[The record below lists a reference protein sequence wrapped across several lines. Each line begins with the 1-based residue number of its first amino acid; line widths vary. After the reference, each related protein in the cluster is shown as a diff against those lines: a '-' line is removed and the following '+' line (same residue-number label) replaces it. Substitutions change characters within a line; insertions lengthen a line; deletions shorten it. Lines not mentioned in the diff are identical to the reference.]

1 MTYQPT
7 GRPRGRPSTYSDDMA
22 RVLCDLI
29 ASGHSL
35 REIASLDGMPTTS
48 TILLWLSRHEDFS
61 ARYARAKEVQVEAL
75 AEEILTIADDG
86 SNDTYVDEKGNTKT
100 DQDVV
105 QRSKLRVDS
114 RKWLL
119 SKLAPKK
126 YGDRTDVNLSGS
138 ISIPE
143 EQLDA
148 RIAELLRKAGTLP
161 ALAGP
166 RTIEA
171 EE

>member
-1 MTYQPT
+1 
-7 GRPRGRPSTYSDDMA
+7 
-22 RVLCDLI
+22 
-29 ASGHSL
+29 
-35 REIASLDGMPTTS
+35 
-48 TILLWLSRHEDFS
+48 
-61 ARYARAKEVQVEAL
+61 
-75 AEEILTIADDG
+75 
-86 SNDTYVDEKGNTKT
+86 
-100 DQDVV
+100 VV

-161 ALAGP
+161 ALEGP

>member
-1 MTYQPT
+1 MGAPS
-7 GRPRGRPSTYSDDMA
+7 RPYDEQIGDFICSALVEGHALHVICKLKGVPSLDTVYKWLNNSPDFAEKYAQA
-22 RVLCDLI
+22 RAIQQDRSADEI
-29 ASGHSL
+29 I
-35 REIASLDGMPTTS
+35 EIADTDADPQ
-48 TILLWLSRHEDFS
+48 R
-61 ARYARAKEVQVEAL
+61 ARNRIDA
-75 AEEILTIADDG
+75 
-86 SNDTYVDEKGNTKT
+86 
-100 DQDVV
+100 
-105 QRSKLRVDS
+105 
-114 RKWLL
+114 RKWRA

-161 ALAGP
+161 ALEGP

>member
-1 MTYQPT
+1 MLVEGYSLVQICSAQVMPNRGTVIDWMNK
-7 GRPRGRPSTYSDDMA
+7 RPDFADRVRAA
-22 RVLCDLI
+22 RAEQADLMDDLI
-29 ASGHSL
+29 
-35 REIASLDGMPTTS
+35 
-48 TILLWLSRHEDFS
+48 
-61 ARYARAKEVQVEAL
+61 L
-75 AEEILTIADDG
+75 AETQNATPETFQVAKVRIAA
-86 SNDTYVDEKGNTKT
+86 Y
-100 DQDVV
+100 QW
-105 QRSKLRVDS
+105 RA
-114 RKWLL
+114 

-148 RIAELLRKAGTLP
+148 RISELLRKAGTVP
-161 ALAGP
+161 ALEGP